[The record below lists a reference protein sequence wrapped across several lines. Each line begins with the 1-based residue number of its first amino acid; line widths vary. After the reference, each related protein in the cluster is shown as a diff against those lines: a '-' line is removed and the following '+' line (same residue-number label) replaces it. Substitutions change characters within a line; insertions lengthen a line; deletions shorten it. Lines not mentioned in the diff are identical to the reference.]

1 MVTVIAMEIVIAIVT
16 AMIIMEKME
25 IVIVVLVVMK
35 RII

>member
-1 MVTVIAMEIVIAIVT
+1 MVTVIAMEIVIATVT

>member
-1 MVTVIAMEIVIAIVT
+1 MVIVIAMEIVIATVT

>member
-1 MVTVIAMEIVIAIVT
+1 MVIVIAMEIVIAIVT